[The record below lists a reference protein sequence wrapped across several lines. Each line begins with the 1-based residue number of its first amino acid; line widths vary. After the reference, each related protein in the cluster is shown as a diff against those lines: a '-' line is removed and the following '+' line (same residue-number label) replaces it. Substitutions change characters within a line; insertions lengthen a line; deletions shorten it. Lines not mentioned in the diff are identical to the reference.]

1 MDSNEYKVT
10 EEQMLN
16 ALREGIKAT
25 IARSDDESQTDTSEL
40 IELLRDYKDSHPDAE
55 MYIETKYGIMT
66 QTLSKCEICS
76 SNGTDIVF
84 VWR

>member
-1 MDSNEYKVT
+1 MALDKYQVT

-25 IARSDDESQTDTSEL
+25 IARPDDESKTDTSEL
-40 IELLRDYKDSHPDAE
+40 IELLREYKDSHPYAII
-55 MYIETKYGIMT
+55 YIETKYGIMT
-66 QTLSKCEICS
+66 QKLSECEICS

-84 VWR
+84 VWN

>member
-16 ALREGIKAT
+16 AMREGIKAT
-25 IARSDDESQTDTSEL
+25 IARLDGESQTDTSEL
-40 IELLRDYKDSHPDAE
+40 IELLRDYKENHPDAE
-55 MYIETKYGIMT
+55 MYVETKYGIMT
-66 QTLSKCEICS
+66 QEFSKCEVCS